1 MTYGVFVMSTIDR
14 LELPEPN
21 PRKYVFI
28 ARKMF
33 AELVYDT
40 AALEDSPYTFP
51 EVQTLLDGITVG
63 GHKLEDQQL
72 VLNQAQSWKRL
83 LSMVEHGGFAV
94 TKDVFCEL
102 HAMVAKEE
110 ALTWGEFR
118 DGHVS
123 IAGTVYRPPAPER
136 LDGLFQQAMEDV
148 QASTMSP
155 HQTAFSFFLQ
165 GAANQYFWDG
175 NKRTS
180 RLMMNGILLSH
191 GYPVVSVPAK
201 LRLEFNQTM
210 VRFYDSYLS
219 GNPDNGPMLDF
230 LSVCAVHSS
239 PDIRLRGEMDR
250 GPSRS

>member
-1 MTYGVFVMSTIDR
+1 MTYGVLLMSAIDR

-21 PRKYVFI
+21 RKKYVFI

-40 AALEDSPYTFP
+40 AALENSPYTFP

-83 LSMVEHGGFAV
+83 LSLVEHGTFAV

-110 ALTWGEFR
+110 ALTWGQFR
-118 DGHVS
+118 DGQVS
-123 IAGTVYRPPAPER
+123 IAGTAYRPPAPER
-136 LDGLFQQAMEDV
+136 LDGLFQQAIDTT

-155 HQTAFSFFLQ
+155 HQKAFHFFLQ

-180 RLMMNGILLSH
+180 RLMMNGILLSY

-201 LRLEFNQTM
+201 LRLEFNETM
-210 VRFYDSYLS
+210 VQFYDSFLS
-219 GNPDNGPMLDF
+219 GHPDPGPMLDF
-230 LSVCAVHSS
+230 LSVCAVRSS
-239 PDIRLRGEMDR
+239 PDIHLRPEVDG
-250 GPSRS
+250 GHP